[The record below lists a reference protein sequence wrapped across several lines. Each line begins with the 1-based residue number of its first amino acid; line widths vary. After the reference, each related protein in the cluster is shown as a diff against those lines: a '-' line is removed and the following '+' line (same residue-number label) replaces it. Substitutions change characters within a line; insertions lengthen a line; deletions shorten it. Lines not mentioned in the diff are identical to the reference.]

1 MNPSEFSTCYQ
12 DTLNGAAPS
21 DELMMMG
28 GSLEFVSP
36 GMFSDISSS
45 MMLKKW
51 RLTFLLQSDAFLI
64 LPVEAGTSSI
74 CEQMF
79 IEAVTG

>member
-1 MNPSEFSTCYQ
+1 MNPSEFSTCYH

-21 DELMMMG
+21 DELMMMGG

-45 MMLKKW
+45 MMLKKKW
-51 RLTFLLQSDAFLI
+51 CLTFLLQSDSFLI
-64 LPVEAGTSSI
+64 LPVEAGTSS
-74 CEQMF
+74 
-79 IEAVTG
+79 AY